1 MGRRDISFYDL
12 YKLNEPLRDL
22 QDLKKESFWVENI
35 YDPEIYED
43 MEVNDFNVL
52 FRNED
57 FIL

>member
-43 MEVNDFNVL
+43 MEINDFNVL

>member
-22 QDLKKESFWVENI
+22 QDLKKESFWVDNI